1 MQKKILFIYY
11 QNVKPGGVARVMINL
26 ANELCENGYDVSIL
40 FLMEGENTF
49 YEINPKIQ
57 IHTVNSFGHWGFN
70 RVNPLMDKYL
80 KKFRY
85 RYNLKKYV
93 YDFGQW
99 DLMNQWLKKNH
110 SQYNTI
116 ISCWYKLS
124 AQISVNKKVAA
135 KTFAWEHSNFEVG
148 GKIWGEI
155 LRPKYKNLKGV
166 ICINQASVEYYKN
179 LNPNTFLISNLIG
192 EPFESIDKIDFES
205 KKNQLIYV
213 GRLDEDKNVSSI
225 IDVLSKTDLKDFT
238 FKIIGDGPELENL
251 KKLSREKNLESKI
264 IFTGQLSA
272 DQIKKELLESK
283 IFLFMSKTE
292 AFGMVLLEALFCG
305 TSLISYD
312 CKHGPSDIVN
322 DQNGFLI
329 PMNDKILFQE
339 KLQYLIN
346 ERVFLDHLNKSSF
359 QNSFDWKKNN
369 TLLKWSEVLKSP
381 FHKN

>member
-26 ANELCENGYDVSIL
+26 ANELCENGYDISIL

-49 YEINPKIQ
+49 YTVNPKIK
-57 IHTVNSFGHWGFN
+57 IHTVSSFGHWGFN
-70 RVNPLMDKYL
+70 KVNPFIDKYL

-99 DLMNQWLKKNH
+99 NVMNQWLKKNH
-110 SQYNTI
+110 AQYDTI

-124 AQISVNKKVAA
+124 SQISVSKAVAA

-148 GKIWGEI
+148 GKIWGDI

-166 ICINQASVEYYKN
+166 ICINQASVEYYQT

-213 GRLDEDKNVSSI
+213 GRLDEDKNVNSI

-251 KKLSREKNLESKI
+251 KKLSRDKNLESKI
-264 IFTGQLSA
+264 IFTGQLPF
-272 DQIKKELLESK
+272 DQIKRELLHSK

-292 AFGMVLLEALFCG
+292 CLPTVLLESLFCG
-305 TSLISYD
+305 TSLLSYN

-322 DQNGFLI
+322 DHNGSLI
-329 PMNDKILFQE
+329 PMNDKMVFQE
-339 KLQYLIN
+339 KLSELIN
-346 ERVFLDHLNKSSF
+346 NSHNLEQLNRGAFEESKFWRKERVLEK
-359 QNSFDWKKNN
+359 WM
-369 TLLKWSEVLKSP
+369 TLLTIS
-381 FHKN
+381 

>member
-1 MQKKILFIYY
+1 
-11 QNVKPGGVARVMINL
+11 VKPGGVARVMINL

-40 FLMEGENTF
+40 FLMEGENIF

-99 DLMNQWLKKNH
+99 DVMNQWLKKNH
-110 SQYNTI
+110 SQYDTI

-148 GKIWGEI
+148 GKIWGDI

-179 LNPNTFLISNLIG
+179 LNSNTFLISNLIG
-192 EPFESIDKIDFES
+192 EPFESIDEIDFES

-238 FKIIGDGPELENL
+238 FKIIGNGPELENL

-264 IFTGQLSA
+264 IFTGQLPF
-272 DQIKKELLESK
+272 DQIKRELLYSK

-292 AFGMVLLEALFCG
+292 CLPTVLLESLFCG
-305 TSLISYD
+305 TTLLSYN

-322 DQNGFLI
+322 DRNGFLI
-329 PMNDKILFQE
+329 PMNDKVLFQE
-339 KLQYLIN
+339 KLGELIN
-346 ERVFLDHLNKSSF
+346 NSHYLEQLNEGAFEESKFWRKERVLEK
-359 QNSFDWKKNN
+359 WM
-369 TLLKWSEVLKSP
+369 TLLTIS
-381 FHKN
+381 